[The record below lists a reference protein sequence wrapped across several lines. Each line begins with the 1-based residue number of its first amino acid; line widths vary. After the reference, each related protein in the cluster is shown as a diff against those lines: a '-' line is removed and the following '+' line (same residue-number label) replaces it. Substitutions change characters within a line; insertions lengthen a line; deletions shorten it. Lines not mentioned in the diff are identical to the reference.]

1 MTTLNATGPVVRDG
15 TLTFSYHD
23 PDRALAGV
31 RLVKERE
38 LATHGLSLE
47 FARGRRSDSWQ
58 LRLPRPGVSRMEYLL
73 ELIDPSGGT
82 QRVCDPANPLRSLGP
97 FGEKSVLE
105 FPGYQRPGWLGD
117 GRASRGPVAA
127 LTLFSRWLRES
138 VDGLLWSSAGSA
150 PGEPLPLLIAHDGP
164 EYADYSSLV
173 ELLDAMTGTGELP
186 PMRAALLAP
195 GLRDRDYSASPRY
208 ARALSRDVI
217 PRLAELAPTPDGM
230 RIGMGTS
237 LGALALLHAHRLD
250 PTSFGGLFLQS
261 GSFFRPGRREEEEWD
276 FTGSRR
282 ITGFVGE
289 LLAAR
294 EWQHPIPITMTCGAL
309 EKNLN
314 NNQAMREALAA
325 QGYGVQLHE
334 TRDLHN
340 WVAWRDAFDPHLVA
354 LLRRA
359 WA

>member
-1 MTTLNATGPVVRDG
+1 MTTLNATGPVVGAG

-23 PDRALAGV
+23 PDRALTGV

-38 LATHGLSLE
+38 IATHGLSLE
-47 FARGRRSDSWQ
+47 FARGRRSNSWQ

-73 ELIDPSGGT
+73 ELVDPSGST
-82 QRVCDPANPLRSLGP
+82 QLVCDPANPLRANGP
-97 FGEKSVLE
+97 FGEKSVIE
-105 FPGYQRPGWLGD
+105 FPGYERPSWLPN
-117 GRASRGPVAA
+117 GRAPSRRGTAFS
-127 LTLFSRWLRES
+127 LDSRWLRES
-138 VDGLLWSSAGSA
+138 VDGLLWTSPGSV
-150 PGEPLPLLIAHDGP
+150 PGEPLPLLIAHDGL
-164 EYADYSSLV
+164 EYADYSSLG

-261 GSFFRPGRREEEEWD
+261 GSFFRPRTRDEQWD
-276 FTGSRR
+276 FTRSHR

-289 LLAAR
+289 VLAAR
-294 EWQHPIPITMTCGAL
+294 EWQHPIPITMTCGSL

-314 NNQAMREALAA
+314 NNQAMRDALAA
-325 QGYGVQLHE
+325 QGYEVQLRE

-340 WVAWRDAFDPHLVA
+340 WVAWRDAFHPHLVA